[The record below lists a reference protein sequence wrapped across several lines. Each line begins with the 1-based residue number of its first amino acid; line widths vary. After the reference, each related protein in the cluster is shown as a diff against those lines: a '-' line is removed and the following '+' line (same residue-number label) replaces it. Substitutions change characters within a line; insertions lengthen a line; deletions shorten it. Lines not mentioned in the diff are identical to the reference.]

1 MPESK
6 DKADSITTDEEEET
20 QSYCGSKDEMQVM
33 NKTQRKDKRLES
45 SEESTNEEQN
55 DTETEGNGGDSP
67 KKAEKNKVSTLMD
80 KETAGQSPSH
90 EKETPQSD
98 EDGDGDDTSSDDGD
112 KGDDSNITHTYTN
125 NWIYYIWSD
134 CCVSQCEAVFSL
146 SRKIL

>member
-6 DKADSITTDEEEET
+6 DKADSVTTDEEEET
-20 QSYCGSKDEMQVM
+20 QSYCGSKDEKQVM

-67 KKAEKNKVSTLMD
+67 KTVEKNKLSTLKD
-80 KETAGQSPSH
+80 KGTAGKSPSH
-90 EKETPQSD
+90 GKETPQSD
-98 EDGDGDDTSSDDGD
+98 EDGDGDDTSSDDSD

-125 NWIYYIWSD
+125 TYID
-134 CCVSQCEAVFSL
+134 
-146 SRKIL
+146 